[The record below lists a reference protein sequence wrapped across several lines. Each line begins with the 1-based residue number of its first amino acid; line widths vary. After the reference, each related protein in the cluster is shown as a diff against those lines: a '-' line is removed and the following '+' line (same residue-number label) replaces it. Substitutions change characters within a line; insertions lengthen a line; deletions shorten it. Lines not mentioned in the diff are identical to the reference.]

1 MTQRCDFRIVGLLAC
16 GLLVWLVVPTAR
28 AADDPAKPAQ
38 KEPAKPE
45 ATDPFAVPEGSTQEL
60 LDFIDKAMAV
70 RPQVRDLA
78 GYIEFNKKRAKA
90 VLAAAEEI
98 MAAKPNDEQA
108 EKVALAKVNVLR
120 ALAQFQDA
128 DAAKQLEALVE
139 ELVKSGRTRLAR
151 EVQGTVL
158 AAKLQQVR
166 DAKSEEFRKLAD
178 EVGKHLAAAPLE
190 KGDVNLMA
198 ALTRAAEYGG
208 NPALAGD
215 LYAEFAKRLAESKDE
230 LLAGVAK
237 RFEGAGR
244 RMKLPGNPM
253 QIEGT
258 TLDNQRFDWSKY
270 QGKVVLVDFWATWCG
285 PCVAEMPNVKKA
297 YAAYHD
303 RGFEVVGISLDRSL
317 KSLEN
322 YVKREEI
329 PWVILLD
336 KPELLKELAAKQD
349 SGKEKDPAKD
359 PPVAAERFSPTVY
372 YGVSAIPTTILVDK
386 DGKVI
391 SLSARG
397 GQLGSQLEKLLGPAE
412 TPKAE
417 PPKAEPPAK
426 EEP

>member
-1 MTQRCDFRIVGLLAC
+1 
-16 GLLVWLVVPTAR
+16 
-28 AADDPAKPAQ
+28 
-38 KEPAKPE
+38 
-45 ATDPFAVPEGSTQEL
+45 
-60 LDFIDKAMAV
+60 
-70 RPQVRDLA
+70 
-78 GYIEFNKKRAKA
+78 
-90 VLAAAEEI
+90 
-98 MAAKPNDEQA
+98 
-108 EKVALAKVNVLR
+108 
-120 ALAQFQDA
+120 
-128 DAAKQLEALVE
+128 
-139 ELVKSGRTRLAR
+139 
-151 EVQGTVL
+151 
-158 AAKLQQVR
+158 
-166 DAKSEEFRKLAD
+166 
-178 EVGKHLAAAPLE
+178 
-190 KGDVNLMA
+190 
-198 ALTRAAEYGG
+198 
-208 NPALAGD
+208 
-215 LYAEFAKRLAESKDE
+215 
-230 LLAGVAK
+230 
-237 RFEGAGR
+237 
-244 RMKLPGNPM
+244 
-253 QIEGT
+253 
-258 TLDNQRFDWSKY
+258 
-270 QGKVVLVDFWATWCG
+270 
-285 PCVAEMPNVKKA
+285 MPNVKKA

-417 PPKAEPPAK
+417 RPKAEPPAK